1 MRLLAAAV
9 LLVLGVVVSP
19 AQAAGATSGTA
30 AGGATSGT
38 AAADTIEAHYKVAGP
53 WAVATADA
61 PGLRLYYPAD
71 LGAGGFKHPIITW
84 GNGTNAVPTQ
94 YAGVLN
100 QLASW
105 GFAVVAS
112 TDTTTGTGSEMI
124 AAAQYLIDRNAD
136 SSSAFY
142 GKLDV
147 TRVGAVGHSQ
157 GAGGS
162 VNTATKSGG
171 LIDTVVPVALPA
183 PIWVSSGDAFSV
195 SRLACPVL
203 FLSGANDVIISPNS
217 ALQTYYNQVPGAAAK
232 ALLKGADH
240 NTVQG
245 TGGGFLG
252 YLTAWL
258 MYRLQDDSYA
268 RGAFAGATPEIN
280 TNASWQNQV
289 EKNLP

>member
-1 MRLLAAAV
+1 MKLVMLVVALL
-9 LLVLGVVVSP
+9 LGLQASP
-19 AQAAGATSGTA
+19 AQ
-30 AGGATSGT
+30 
-38 AAADTIEAHYKVAGP
+38 AADTIEAHYKVAGP

-61 PGLRLYYPAD
+61 PGYKLYYPAD
-71 LGAGGFKHPIITW
+71 LGAGGVVHPIVTW

-94 YAGVLN
+94 YPGLLN

-124 AAAQYLIDRNAD
+124 AAAQYLIARNTDA
-136 SSSAFY
+136 SSVFY

-147 TRVGAVGHSQ
+147 TKVGAVGHSQ
-157 GAGGS
+157 GAGGA

-171 LIDTVVPVALPA
+171 LIDTVVPIALPA
-183 PIWVSSGDAFSV
+183 PTWVSAGDSFSV
-195 SRLACPVL
+195 SQLTCPVL
-203 FLSGANDVIISPNS
+203 FVSGANDVIISPNS

-232 ALLKGADH
+232 ALLKGAGH

-252 YLTAWL
+252 YVTAWL
-258 MYRLQDDSYA
+258 MYQLQGDAYA
-268 RGAFAGATPEIN
+268 RGAFAGTSPEIN
-280 TNASWQNQV
+280 TNAGWQNQT

>member
-1 MRLLAAAV
+1 MKFVVAAV
-9 LLVLGVVVSP
+9 ALVLGLLARP
-19 AQAAGATSGTA
+19 AQ
-30 AGGATSGT
+30 
-38 AAADTIEAHYKVAGP
+38 AADTIEAHYKIAGP
-53 WAVATADA
+53 WTVTTADA
-61 PGLRLYYPAD
+61 PGYKLYYPAD

-94 YAGVLN
+94 YPGLLN

-124 AAAQYLIDRNAD
+124 AAAQYLIDRNTD
-136 SSSAFY
+136 SSSVFY

-171 LIDTVVPVALPA
+171 IIDTVVPIALPA
-183 PIWVSSGDAFSV
+183 PIWVSAGDAFHV
-195 SRLACPVL
+195 DQLTCPVL
-203 FLSGANDVIISPNS
+203 FVSGSSDTIISPNS
-217 ALQTYYNQVPGAAAK
+217 ALQAYYDQVPGAAAK
-232 ALLKGADH
+232 ALLKGAGH
-240 NTVQG
+240 NTIQG

-252 YLTAWL
+252 YVTAWL
-258 MYRLQDDSYA
+258 MYQLQGDTYA
-268 RGAFAGATPEIN
+268 RGAFAGTSPEIN
-280 TNASWQNQV
+280 TNAGWQNQV